1 MSKKSIAL
9 SIVLVMLVAVFGS
22 AFVASG
28 NNSDTGSQTAIPEGY
43 LMLGDC
49 NGDGIINSK
58 DIIAL
63 KLYLDGKDDV
73 YEIASD
79 VNGDGII
86 DGNDAIAIAA
96 IIFGKETTLVPMLPN
111 EKDTEDGTL
120 IYYENFDDKTAT
132 TNSGTAISQLGW
144 TVLNDKDGAL
154 TDNTATYNISNYKSG
169 KALYVNNNVDGGTD
183 SYVQM
188 LTSEQMGSFYE
199 GSYTLQYDLEYT
211 GASDA
216 SRYINILLGYSG
228 DSYFTYHFRNSG
240 YANNQLRYKT
250 GFYWCD
256 DINSELTGSNKGDF
270 SINKKLLGSAYAE
283 GQQSFNNIAV
293 SVRYVVDREG
303 GDKVY
308 MRTVDKTS
316 ASKGEWVLISK
327 AVSDPTDDH
336 LMDKEMYSPTVALKV
351 GGKQNGYIDNIML
364 WTGTGDEPADKSVS
378 AVKASVKECYNHVI
392 LDACC
397 EHPVMCKYCDF
408 KIGEADHHVIV
419 NGSCK
424 NCGVAE
430 AKLNDT
436 IPDGTLVY
444 YENFDSYA
452 ATTDTNTVAQKLH
465 WDILSSAD
473 GAGAANNS
481 ANLQIKDH
489 NGGKSLAI
497 LNNKTASNGSYFEI
511 LTAEQMEMFKGR
523 NLTLQYDLKYTA
535 SLDGEGYIN
544 MLLGY
549 SKTSDK
555 YISLHLRNSGYGHH
569 EIRADGAWHRLD
581 NGSEI
586 KAHNLGEASF
596 SNKLIGVPSDG
607 KTTVLN
613 NVIVSVR
620 YVLDWENGPTAYMR
634 TADTTTASGGQWVKI
649 SEFDPTGAGASYWDP
664 AGFEPAVAVKVRA
677 GQDGYIDN
685 IMLWT
690 GTGDEPADKN
700 FPVLNSNALNDG
712 TIIYAENFDSRTAT
726 TNSTYTLSQI
736 DWEKVNYADGAPAN
750 GTANYSIK
758 SYNGGKALFINNN
771 TANGGDTYLNILDDN
786 FMKKYKGETIT
797 IQYDV
802 QYTGAS
808 ATDRYFAILPAF
820 TGYDYIMFA
829 FRNSGY
835 ANSQTRTHS
844 TWNNIDQSGTVNF
857 GGNKNNNSIAYKLLG
872 KTHSDS
878 TSTFN
883 NVPVSIRYVLD
894 WENGCKVYMRTVSTS
909 TTSGGKWVLVSEYS
923 ADSPAATSDRYSP
936 DYYLSTVGF
945 KIGGKQD
952 GYVDN
957 VMIWKGT
964 GEPSS
969 YRSNIVS
976 NYIKHCN
983 IHSLIPADCDHP
995 VRCENCDYTIG
1006 APVGHIFKADPE
1018 KCSVCGRNHECF
1030 IYDWYFNEVPAYETG
1045 KKSEG
1050 YYQGG
1055 QFQLD
1060 GKYAPDKDSLM
1071 AIITDT
1077 NEQEFN
1083 AYRNK
1088 LLSRGFTQTFEN
1100 TIGENDFAQF
1110 KSGEVLVY
1118 AYYLGAQ
1125 NEVRVV
1131 YDKASYVSV
1140 DEFGYTYAKKPTD
1153 TTVVYQIGVAQPIA
1167 ANDGRL
1173 NCGMMYVIKLADNS
1187 VVVIDSAGV
1196 KQFNDAQVDN
1206 VMNILYDITGTPK
1219 GGVVRVAGFF
1229 STHCHSDHVEGFLR
1243 VMRKYNDNL
1252 KFERVFHNF
1261 MSYNL
1266 GDTLIDRT
1274 RNVSN
1279 TFHNYLKHFVM
1290 DDGAKFMQVHAGQ
1303 KFNLADIT
1311 IEVITTHENMVSA
1324 DDYSLKLG
1332 RDYNNS
1338 STMLKITIDGKIFL
1352 LTGDI
1357 ASPGVARTMELYPA
1371 SYFKCDLIQGAH
1383 HMFNNVPQLYDA
1395 AQAPVA
1401 FIPQSQW
1408 LIGNTHY
1415 MAVNLN
1421 GIQRYATD
1429 DNLYYSGT
1437 ATYGLQ
1443 YKNGKFTK
1451 VAEYELVDSIY
1462 DAGNWWK
1469 I

>member
-1 MSKKSIAL
+1 MKKRPIAM
-9 SIVLVMLVAVFGS
+9 VLTFVMLISVFSGVVS
-22 AFVASG
+22 ISG
-28 NNSDTGSQTAIPEGY
+28 NNSEPNSAFEIPDGY
-43 LMLGDC
+43 IMLGDC
-49 NGDGIINSK
+49 NGDKIINSK

-63 KLYLDGKDDV
+63 KMYLNGKGEIYQIAADVNKDGGINDDDIK
-73 YEIASD
+73 EIAS
-79 VNGDGII
+79 
-86 DGNDAIAIAA
+86 
-96 IIFGKETTLVPMLPN
+96 IIFGKETSLVPMLPN
-111 EKDTEDGTL
+111 EKDAEDGTL

-132 TNSGTAISQLGW
+132 TNSGTVMSQLGW

-154 TDNTATYNISNYKSG
+154 TDNTATYNISNYNSG
-169 KALYVNNNVDGGTD
+169 KALYINNNVDGGTD

-199 GSYTLQYDLEYT
+199 GNYTLQYDLEYT

-240 YANNQLRYKT
+240 YSNNQLRYRT
-250 GFYWCD
+250 AWYWCD
-256 DINSELTGSNKGDF
+256 DINSTESGSNTGDAAVTQ
-270 SINKKLLGSAYAE
+270 KLLGTAYNSS
-283 GQQSFNNIAV
+283 QQTFNNVKV
-293 SVRYVVDREG
+293 SVRYVVDRVNG
-303 GDKVY
+303 NSVY
-308 MRTVDKTS
+308 MRTLDKST

-327 AVSDPTDDH
+327 AAADPATDH
-336 LMDKEMYSPTVALKV
+336 LMDKEMYSPAVALKV

-364 WTGTGDEPADKSVS
+364 WTGTGEEPADKSVS

-408 KIGEADHHVIV
+408 KIGEADYHVIV

-424 NCGVAE
+424 NCGAAE

-497 LNNKTASNGSYFEI
+497 LNNKTTSNGSYFEI

-549 SKTSDK
+549 SKTADK

-569 EIRADGAWHRLD
+569 EVHADGAWHRLD

-634 TADTTTASGGQWVKI
+634 TVDTTTVSGGEWVKI
-649 SEFDPTGAGASYWDP
+649 SEFDPTGAGAKYWDP

-690 GTGDEPADKN
+690 GTGDEPTDKH
-700 FPVLNSNALNDG
+700 FPVLNSGALNDG
-712 TIIYAENFDSRTAT
+712 TIIYSENFDGRTNT
-726 TNSTYTLSQI
+726 TNSTYALSQI
-736 DWEKVNYADGAPAN
+736 DWEKVNYADGAPTN
-750 GTANYSIK
+750 STANYSIK
-758 SYNGGKALFINNN
+758 TYNGGKALFINNN
-771 TANGGDTYLNILDDN
+771 ITNGGDSYLNILDDN

-808 ATDRYFAILPAF
+808 AADRYFAILPAF
-820 TGYDYIMFA
+820 SGYDYVSFA
-829 FRNSGY
+829 LRNNGY
-835 ANSQTRTHS
+835 GNHQTRTHS
-844 TWNNIDQSGTVNF
+844 TYRNLEVSGVNSA
-857 GGNKNNNSIAYKLLG
+857 GNTNTNSICNKLLG
-872 KTHSDS
+872 KTYSS
-878 TSTFN
+878 TTATFN

-894 WENGCKVYMRTVSTS
+894 WSGAKVYMRTISTS
-909 TTSGGKWVLVSEYS
+909 TTSGGKWVLVSETSTGAEASGYFS
-923 ADSPAATSDRYSP
+923 ANQ
-936 DYYLSTVGF
+936 YLSTIAL

-952 GYVDN
+952 GYIDN
-957 VMIWKGT
+957 VLIWKGT

-969 YRSNIVS
+969 HRSNIVS

-983 IHSLIPADCDHP
+983 IHSLIPADCEHP
-995 VRCENCDYTIG
+995 VRCENCDFTIG
-1006 APVGHIFKADPE
+1006 EPVGHIFKADPE
-1018 KCSVCGRNHECF
+1018 KCSVCGLNHESI

-1045 KKSEG
+1045 KKAEG

-1055 QFQLD
+1055 QFTLD

-1071 AIITDT
+1071 AIITET
-1077 NEQEFN
+1077 SEQEFN
-1083 AYRNK
+1083 AYCDK
-1088 LLSRGFTQTFEN
+1088 LASRGFTKTFEN
-1100 TIGENDFAQF
+1100 TIAENDFVQY
-1110 KSGEVLVY
+1110 KSGDTLVY
-1118 AYYLGAQ
+1118 AYYLGNQ

-1131 YDKASYVSV
+1131 HDKASYVSV
-1140 DEFGYTYAKKPTD
+1140 DEFGYTYQKKSTD
-1153 TTVVYQIGVAQPIA
+1153 TTTVYQIAVAQPIA

-1187 VVVIDSAGV
+1187 VIVIDSAGV

-1252 KFERVFHNF
+1252 KFERIFHNF

-1266 GDTLIDRT
+1266 GDALIDRT
-1274 RNVSN
+1274 KNVSN
-1279 TFHNYLKHFVM
+1279 TFHNYVKHFAM
-1290 DDGAKFMQVHAGQ
+1290 DDGAQFMQVHAGQ
-1303 KFNLADIT
+1303 KFNLADVT
-1311 IEVITTHENMVSA
+1311 IEVITTHENMVDA
-1324 DDYSLKLG
+1324 KDYSLDLG

-1338 STMLKITIDGKIFL
+1338 STMLKITIDGKVFL
-1352 LTGDI
+1352 ITGDI
-1357 ASPGVARTMELYPA
+1357 AAPGVARIMEIYPT
-1371 SYFKCDLIQGAH
+1371 SYFKSDLIQGAH
-1383 HMFNNVPQLYDA
+1383 HMFNNVPQLYNA

-1408 LIGNTHY
+1408 LIGNTQY

-1421 GIQRYATD
+1421 GIQNYAKD
-1429 DNLYYSGT
+1429 ADIYYSNWGT
-1437 ATYGLQ
+1437 IGLRVV
-1443 YKNGKFTK
+1443 NGKFTE
-1451 VAEYELVDSIY
+1451 VGTRYPMVDSIY
-1462 DAGNWWK
+1462 SNPDWWR